1 MGEMRN
7 AINISV
13 GKGKRPRQLGTLV
26 LTCINGRI
34 VSITGILRI

>member
-1 MGEMRN
+1 MGEIRN

-13 GKGKRPRQLGTLV
+13 GKGTKPRQLGILV

-34 VSITGILRI
+34 IGFTGILKI